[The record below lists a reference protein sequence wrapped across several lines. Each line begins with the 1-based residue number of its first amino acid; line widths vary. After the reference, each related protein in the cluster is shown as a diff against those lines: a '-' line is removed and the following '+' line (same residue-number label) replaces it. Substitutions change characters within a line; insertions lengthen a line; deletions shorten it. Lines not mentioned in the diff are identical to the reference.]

1 MQLSDRKSHVKI
13 PVCVHQKLSHL
24 VILGTQFLGQQH
36 RNGSKLWKIISI
48 KTDFQVQQLYCDI
61 LQKQIT
67 IQNNTNNTQ

>member
-13 PVCVHQKLSHL
+13 PVCVLQKLSHL

-36 RNGSKLWKIISI
+36 RNGSKLWKIITI
-48 KTDFQVQQLYCDI
+48 KQTFKFSSCIDI